1 MYIIDVYKMLG
12 LATQPCY
19 EATGDLRVEY
29 VQNAMINIRLVRL
42 SPSRMA
48 QSWPWDRQIA
58 SKKKKNVS
66 HILTN
71 FYIYFAY
78 RIKRNMA
85 AKICIQNVKKIDEI
99 AYILNTFCIHQ
110 FWSTESIYTS

>member
-12 LATQPCY
+12 LATQPRY
-19 EATGDLRVEY
+19 EAPGDLRVEY
-29 VQNAMINIRLVRL
+29 VQNAVINIRLVRL

-48 QSWPWDRQIA
+48 QSWPRDRQIA
-58 SKKKKNVS
+58 SKKKKKNVS

-78 RIKRNMA
+78 RIERNMA
-85 AKICIQNVKKIDEI
+85 AKICIQNVKK
-99 AYILNTFCIHQ
+99 NC
-110 FWSTESIYTS
+110 